1 LIAGYHVGYLQR
13 YQYTLLLFKV
23 VAAKYCNSYAQRL
36 EPTSPV
42 SSNVIEKSREEKH
55 QTPIPPCV
63 LQLEN
68 GYKLGKT

>member
-1 LIAGYHVGYLQR
+1 LIVGYHVGYLQR

-23 VAAKYCNSYAQRL
+23 VAAKYCNSYASRL
-36 EPTSPV
+36 EPI
-42 SSNVIEKSREEKH
+42 SSAGLNVIEKSREEKY
-55 QTPIPPCV
+55 QTPIPPCF